1 MYKRQV
7 EGAKTVGMEAYL
19 QLVKDFVTDY
29 VQICGWLG
37 IEKEGRLNPSLQ
49 YYLDL

>member
-7 EGAKTVGMEAYL
+7 GMDAYL
-19 QLVKDFVTDY
+19 QLVKGFVTDY

-37 IEKEGRLNPSLQ
+37 IEKEDRLNPSLQ